1 MLQVSITCN
10 RTFLELFIKFCKE
23 LNINEQ
29 NSIQKELIKIFDQ
42 LLISSGHVLF
52 SQTYSRSRTLDRNFV
67 GFTNCYGEHKSIF
80 EENCKNFNEN
90 IEKDSKKNQFKKMW

>member
-42 LLISSGHVLF
+42 LLISSEHVLF
-52 SQTYSRSRTLDRNFV
+52 SQMYSRSLTLDRHFV
-67 GFTNCYGEHKSIF
+67 GFIKCYGEKNSI
-80 EENCKNFNEN
+80 
-90 IEKDSKKNQFKKMW
+90 